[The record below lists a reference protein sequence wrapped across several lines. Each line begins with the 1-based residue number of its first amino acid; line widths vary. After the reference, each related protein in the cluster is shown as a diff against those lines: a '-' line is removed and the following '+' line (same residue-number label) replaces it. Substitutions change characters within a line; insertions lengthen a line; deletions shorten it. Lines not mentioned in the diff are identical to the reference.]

1 MTNIRSKTKPRP
13 RPRSSSSK
21 NRTNKAAHGGRG
33 SLRIIGGQ
41 WRGRRLPIVEV
52 NNLKPTP
59 DRVRETL
66 FNWLQ
71 ADIGGSHCVDLFA
84 GSGALAF
91 EALSR
96 GAASVI
102 AVDSSRDA
110 CEQLRQSAAELGTDR
125 LQVVCSDVDRFL
137 AQQLTAEQPKWQ
149 ILFVDPPY
157 ELGCP
162 PPQWPAIIDHP
173 QLADEALIYL
183 ESHARDQDNPVDEPS
198 DNNANRWTQLRNK
211 VAGEVCYRLLQRQP
225 ATVSQ

>member
-1 MTNIRSKTKPRP
+1 MAK
-13 RPRSSSSK
+13 K
-21 NRTNKAAHGGRG
+21 NLHGRRG

-41 WRGRRLPIVEV
+41 WRGRRLPVAEV
-52 NNLKPTP
+52 KDLKPTP

-71 ADIGGSHCVDLFA
+71 ADIVGSHCVDLFA

-110 CEQLRQSAAELGTDR
+110 CAQMRASAAALGTDR
-125 LQVVCSDVDRFL
+125 LQVICADVDQFL
-137 AQQLTAEQPKWQ
+137 KQPTNPEQPDWQ

-157 ELGCP
+157 DLGCP

-173 QLADEALIYL
+173 QLATEALIYL
-183 ESHARDQDNPVDEPS
+183 ESHSRDQRNPVENS
-198 DNNANRWTQLRNK
+198 GNRWTELRNK
-211 VAGEVCYRLLQRQP
+211 VAGEVCYRLLQRQ
-225 ATVSQ
+225 Q

>member
-1 MTNIRSKTKPRP
+1 MAKKPL
-13 RPRSSSSK
+13 
-21 NRTNKAAHGGRG
+21 HGGRG

-41 WRGRRLPIVEV
+41 WRGRRLPIAEIKD
-52 NNLKPTP
+52 LKPTP

-71 ADIGGSHCVDLFA
+71 ADISGSHCVDLFA

-110 CEQLRQSAAELGTDR
+110 CAQMRASAAALGTDR
-125 LQVVCSDVDRFL
+125 LQVICADVDQFL
-137 AQQLTAEQPKWQ
+137 KQPTNPEQPDWQ

-157 ELGCP
+157 DLGCP
-162 PPQWPAIIDHP
+162 PPQWPAIIDQP
-173 QLADEALIYL
+173 QLAADALIYL
-183 ESHARDQDNPVDEPS
+183 ESHSRDQHNPVENS
-198 DNNANRWTQLRNK
+198 GNRWAELRNK
-211 VAGEVCYRLLQRQP
+211 VAGEVCYRLLQRQ
-225 ATVSQ
+225 Q

>member
-1 MTNIRSKTKPRP
+1 MVKAKTQSKGSRG
-13 RPRSSSSK
+13 K
-21 NRTNKAAHGGRG
+21 NSPVKKQPHGGSG

-41 WRGRRLPIVEV
+41 WRGRRIPIVEV
-52 NNLKPTP
+52 KNLKPTP

-71 ADIGGSHCVDLFA
+71 ADINGSHCVDLFA

-102 AVDSSRDA
+102 AVDSSHDA
-110 CEQLRQSAAELGTDR
+110 CDQMRQSAAELGTDR
-125 LQVVCSDVDRFL
+125 LQVICADVDHFL
-137 AQQLTAEQPKWQ
+137 NLPIKADQPDWQ

-157 ELGCP
+157 DLGCP

-173 QLADEALIYL
+173 KLSIEALIYL
-183 ESHARDQDNPVDEPS
+183 ESHARDQHNAIENTDNHW
-198 DNNANRWTQLRNK
+198 AQIRNK
-211 VAGEVCYRLLQRQP
+211 VAGEVCYRLLQRQ
-225 ATVSQ
+225 Q

>member
-1 MTNIRSKTKPRP
+1 MANARSKPKPPSRP
-13 RPRSSSSK
+13 RK
-21 NRTNKAAHGGRG
+21 NKANKSAHGGRG

-52 NNLKPTP
+52 QHLQPTP

-71 ADIGGSHCVDLFA
+71 ADIPGSHCVDLFA

-125 LQVVCSDVDRFL
+125 LQVVCSDVDQFL
-137 AQQLTAEQPKWQ
+137 NQQLNVEQPKWQ

-157 ELGCP
+157 GLGCP
-162 PPQWPAIIDHP
+162 PPQWPAISGHP
-173 QLADEALIYL
+173 QLSDEALIYL
-183 ESHARDQDNPVDEPS
+183 ESHARDQHNVIGGCADQTKIQPS
-198 DNNANRWTQLRNK
+198 ADWTQLRNK

-225 ATVSQ
+225 TVVSQ